1 MVFFNEQEKENLHQ
15 ALDQRITTFQER
27 ITELQADPELYDA
40 FITKVAPQPQ
50 STAFVDEDSV
60 NFLNQE
66 ISNLTERNA
75 ELEQALGD
83 ARTRLDDIEPVL
95 EESEK
100 NLEEIDRLN
109 DNLVQ
114 AATRIN
120 SLEAER
126 NQLRDSHGDTENL
139 EATIKELTK
148 NNNNLAEVIDQLNAE
163 NTELVNALDASKDGL
178 TGVYDTFT
186 QYVAVFLRDIPEL
199 NDENV
204 IGYTFHRDG
213 ETRHFVKDTTGE
225 ALSFFE
231 LTNVL
236 LTCVACFVE
245 VSDEETETTDEVT
258 GRHHEP
264 NETNNDEVGL
274 DDLDLNNDND
284 VDSI

>member
-27 ITELQADPELYDA
+27 ITELQADPELYDV

-66 ISNLTERNA
+66 ITNLTERNA

-120 SLEAER
+120 SLEAEC

-178 TGVYDTFT
+178 AGVYDTFT
-186 QYVAVFLRDIPEL
+186 RHVAAFLREIPEI
-199 NDENV
+199 NDENA
-204 IGYTFHRDG
+204 IGYTFHRDK
-213 ETRHFVKDTTGE
+213 ETRYFVKDTTGE

-236 LTCVACFVE
+236 LTCIASFVDI
-245 VSDEETETTDEVT
+245 SDEETETTDEVT

-264 NETNNDEVGL
+264 NDTNNNEVEL
-274 DDLDLNNDND
+274 DDLDLTNDND
-284 VDSI
+284 ADSI

>member
-15 ALDQRITTFQER
+15 ALDQRSTTFQER
-27 ITELQADPELYDA
+27 ITELQADPELSDA

-204 IGYTFHRDG
+204 IGYTFHRDK

-225 ALSFFE
+225 DLSFFE

-236 LTCVACFVE
+236 LTCIASFVDI
-245 VSDEETETTDEVT
+245 SDEETETTDEAT

-264 NETNNDEVGL
+264 DNTNGDEVGL
-274 DDLDLNNDND
+274 DDLDLTNNND

>member
-15 ALDQRITTFQER
+15 ALDHRITTFQER

-40 FITKVAPQPQ
+40 FIAKVAPQPQ

-66 ISNLTERNA
+66 ITNLTERNA

-100 NLEEIDRLN
+100 NVEEIDRLN

-120 SLEAER
+120 NLEAER
-126 NQLRDSHGDTENL
+126 NRLLDTNGDTEDL
-139 EATIKELTK
+139 EATIRELTK
-148 NNNNLAEVIDQLNAE
+148 NNNNLAETIDQLKAE
-163 NTELVNALDASKDGL
+163 NTELVNELAASKDGL
-178 TGVYDTFT
+178 AGVYDTFT
-186 QYVAVFLRDIPEL
+186 RHVAAFLREIPEI
-199 NDENV
+199 NDENA

-213 ETRHFVKDTTGE
+213 ETRYFVKDATGE

-236 LTCVACFVE
+236 LTCIASFVDI
-245 VSDEETETTDEVT
+245 SDEETETTDEAT

-264 NETNNDEVGL
+264 NDTNNDEVDL
-274 DDLDLNNDND
+274 EDLDLTNGDD
-284 VDSI
+284 VNTL

>member
-15 ALDQRITTFQER
+15 ALDHRITTFQER

-40 FITKVAPQPQ
+40 FIAKVAPQPQ

-66 ISNLTERNA
+66 ITNLTERNA

-100 NLEEIDRLN
+100 NVEEIDRLN

-120 SLEAER
+120 NLEAER
-126 NQLRDSHGDTENL
+126 NRLLDTNGDTEDL
-139 EATIKELTK
+139 EATIRELTK
-148 NNNNLAEVIDQLNAE
+148 NNNNLAETIDQLKAE
-163 NTELVNALDASKDGL
+163 NTELVNELAASKDGL
-178 TGVYDTFT
+178 AGVYDTFT
-186 QYVAVFLRDIPEL
+186 RHVAAFLREIPEI
-199 NDENV
+199 NDENA

-213 ETRHFVKDTTGE
+213 ETRYFVKDATGE

-236 LTCVACFVE
+236 LTCML
-245 VSDEETETTDEVT
+245 
-258 GRHHEP
+258 R
-264 NETNNDEVGL
+264 L
-274 DDLDLNNDND
+274 
-284 VDSI
+284 